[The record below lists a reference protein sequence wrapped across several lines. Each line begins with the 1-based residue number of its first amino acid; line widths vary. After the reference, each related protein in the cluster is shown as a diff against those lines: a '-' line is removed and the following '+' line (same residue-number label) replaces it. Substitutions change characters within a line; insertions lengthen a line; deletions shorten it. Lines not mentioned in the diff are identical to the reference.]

1 MQTTEPNPLIETL
14 RDICE
19 ILFDSSSEDPS
30 APLLW
35 LNNLD
40 KELKSDDPLCTKGDN
55 NVDMV
60 IPKLLDV
67 LRECLSSHRWSQV
80 VPVIK
85 QISKHE
91 LTTFWKTSMEAMYVS
106 ESSVPLVQQLVKE
119 LKTVRQL
126 SCQEVLLEYLM
137 FLLHHGKIDDA
148 KQISQEKIKQ
158 TRFQKNARDHHTEV
172 LYKSYLGLVWYV
184 EWKFLKMKI
193 KDLDENSDLVS
204 NYEEIMAVYAQKA
217 MIGFQQV
224 SGEIGVWDIFVTK
237 HVEILEHYDKI
248 EEAKDIL
255 TDYRDRNTDNLN
267 AHKYFYYFCE
277 RNGFYPNEEIQLLMN
292 IAEKCPSDSLVLQLC
307 NKLVEDNKIPE
318 ALNFLFYLLDYNC
331 WQQELKPWKLLVDL
345 IDTRNKSLEVIHT
358 LEEIWKMRQSWW
370 PQYHFTSYDCPET
383 GEECELCLCKA
394 RYAVFVLGQDFQN
407 IHKDFEHLSKTQIQ
421 MLMSSVT

>member
-1 MQTTEPNPLIETL
+1 MQNTGSESMIETL

-19 ILFDSSSEDPS
+19 VLFDSSLEDPS
-30 APLLW
+30 APLIW
-35 LNNLD
+35 LNKLD
-40 KELKSDDPLCTKGDN
+40 KELKTDDPLCTKGDN

-67 LRECLSSHRWSQV
+67 LKECLSSHRWSQV

-106 ESSVPLVQQLVKE
+106 DSAVSLVQQLVKE
-119 LKTVRQL
+119 LKTVRHL

-148 KQISQEKIKQ
+148 KQISQEKVKQ
-158 TRFQKNARDHHTEV
+158 TRYEQTARDHHTEV

-184 EWKFLKMKI
+184 EWKSLKMKI

-204 NYEEIMAVYAQKA
+204 NYEEIMVVYAQKA

-224 SGEIGVWDIFVTK
+224 SGEVGVWDIFITK

-255 TDYRDRNTDNLN
+255 AQYRDKNTENLN
-267 AHKYFYYFCE
+267 AHKYVYYFCV
-277 RNGFYPNEEIQLLMN
+277 RNGFFEHDEIQLLMN
-292 IAEKCPSDSLVLQLC
+292 IAEKCPSDSLVLPLC
-307 NKLVEDNKIPE
+307 NKLVEDNKIRE
-318 ALNFLFYLLDYNC
+318 ALKFLFDLLDYCC
-331 WQQELKPWKLLVDL
+331 WQQQLKAWKFLVDL
-345 IDTRNKSLEVIHT
+345 IAIRNKSSEVIHT
-358 LEEIWKMRQSWW
+358 LEESWKIRQSWW
-370 PQYHFTSYDCPET
+370 PQYHFTSYDCPES
-383 GEECELCLCKA
+383 GEECELCLCKSK
-394 RYAVFVLGQDFQN
+394 YAAYVLGQDFQN
-407 IHKDFEHLSKTQIQ
+407 IHKDFQHLSKTQIQ